1 MWRFG
6 GSAQA
11 ACERMGL
18 LDGSDCLRVLL
29 DPMIA
34 APTLDLVTTALRI
47 DEAQTWRADRDSPA
61 SDAREVRW

>member
-47 DEAQTWRADRDSPA
+47 DEAQTMAGGP
-61 SDAREVRW
+61 